1 MHGYLLTAKRVVYAV
16 FFIFRV
22 QPDDMGA
29 RINVGR
35 TLVHLGR
42 NKEAEA
48 AYYEALE
55 FFPKPKKGS
64 FY

>member
-1 MHGYLLTAKRVVYAV
+1 MPGYLVTAKQVIYAI
-16 FFIFRV
+16 FIFRV

-42 NKEAEA
+42 NKEAED

-64 FY
+64 FN